1 VEGRTARV
9 TSGPLLTRVPAHRRH
24 RVGFTHASTRY
35 TRVTTLSARETLEVA
50 TQRQIQFVDLT
61 PHVATL
67 VRSRG
72 RWDGTAC
79 VYSRHTTAAVRIQE
93 NEPLLLED
101 FGRFLAR
108 LAPPDADYAHNDFGR
123 RTSHMRPDES
133 PNGHA
138 HCLHLLLG
146 ASSSIPVLDGAL
158 QLGEWQRIFLVE
170 LDGPRPRR
178 DVIVGLTGVL
188 RPSTRQL
195 R

>member
-1 VEGRTARV
+1 M
-9 TSGPLLTRVPAHRRH
+9 TSGPLISRLPAHRRH
-24 RVGFTHASTRY
+24 RVGFSHASTRY
-35 TRVTTLSARETLEVA
+35 ARVTTLSSLETLEVD
-50 TQRQIQFVDLT
+50 TQLPIQFVDLT
-61 PHVATL
+61 QDVATL

-79 VYSRHTTAAVRIQE
+79 VYSRHTTAAIRIQE

-108 LAPPDADYAHNDFGR
+108 LAPPDAEYAHNDFGR
-123 RTSHMRPDES
+123 RTSHMQPDES

-146 ASSSIPVLDGAL
+146 ASSTIPVLDGAL

-178 DVIVGLTGVL
+178 EVVVGMTGIL
-188 RPSTRQL
+188 RPSTRHL